1 MSVTAADVQA
11 QEPFERAAGTDHGSY
26 RAQAGTDFRVTRGDA
41 IVVLRLASV
50 SDDQRLG
57 EFQQFSLYFHGPPA
71 ALLTQGIYLLDHD
84 VLGTLALFIV
94 PILGSNQE
102 RIVYEACFNRR
113 VPGDAVAKGVGE

>member
-1 MSVTAADVQA
+1 MTADVQA
-11 QEPFERAAGTDHGSY
+11 QQAFARAAGTDHAGY
-26 RAQAGTDFRVTRGDA
+26 RAQAGSDFRVTRGDDT
-41 IVVLRLASV
+41 VPLRLASV
-50 SDDQRLG
+50 SDEQRLG

-84 VLGTLALFIV
+84 VIGTLALFLV

-113 VPGDAVAKGVGE
+113 VPADAVAKGAEQ